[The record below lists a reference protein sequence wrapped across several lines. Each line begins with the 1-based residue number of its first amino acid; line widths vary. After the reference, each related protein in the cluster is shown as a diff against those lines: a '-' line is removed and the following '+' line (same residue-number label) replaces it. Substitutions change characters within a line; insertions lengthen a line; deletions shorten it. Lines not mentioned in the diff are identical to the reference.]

1 MIAKIMVLNLQEELK
16 VFDSAIENRTKKDDL
31 NSPIIASAIKITLLL
46 DVLFDSE
53 EFKKLK
59 SLGLI

>member
-31 NSPIIASAIKITLLL
+31 NSPIISSAIKITLLL

>member
-16 VFDSAIENRTKKDDL
+16 VFDLAIENRTKKDDL